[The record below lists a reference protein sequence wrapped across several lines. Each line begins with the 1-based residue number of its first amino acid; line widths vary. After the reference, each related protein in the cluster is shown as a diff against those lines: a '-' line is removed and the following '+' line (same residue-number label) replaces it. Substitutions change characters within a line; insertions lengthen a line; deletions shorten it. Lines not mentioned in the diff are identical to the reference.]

1 MTRSYWE
8 RWCWEL
14 QQRKE
19 LMSLEKGSC
28 HEVLRNKMNNC
39 NEIKLHEID
48 PTLLKDPISSNG
60 ERCET
65 YIGRGSFAV
74 VKLQLYRGFQ
84 VAVKRFL
91 ASTIKEVVYREAKTL
106 VSSVPSNAFWINNNY
121 AALQDSHAIS

>member
-1 MTRSYWE
+1 MANSQLESKLRTEAEKKLTLYKNMTRSYWE
-8 RWCWEL
+8 RWRWEL

-91 ASTIKEVVYREAKTL
+91 ASA
-106 VSSVPSNAFWINNNY
+106 
-121 AALQDSHAIS
+121 